1 MAKKRKRKQL
11 VWCYLNIKE
20 CLCLVEPYKDSISS
34 IVVRIDVLQVL
45 SNKLF
50 FPSWKFPP

>member
-20 CLCLVEPYKDSISS
+20 CLCLIEPYKDSISS